1 MLLTIAIPAHNKPD
15 FLKQAI
21 YSIKKELDFGKDV
34 NIVIS
39 DNSSNDEI
47 KEIYSQKFKDD
58 ENINLFNS
66 KEFPCLDS
74 NVNRAVELST
84 GKYVW
89 IFGDDDLIVPGILKK
104 IKEFLYKE
112 KPSLVVL
119 NSMSF
124 RNQEI
129 IEDSRLPKC
138 IKPIYGKKDNDKF
151 LIDLI
156 GYLTYVGGI
165 LIDRDLWIN
174 NYDRSKIGSY
184 FAHIDCI
191 TSIKNNRNAHYF
203 STPAIKMRLGSQTWI
218 NKSFVIWH
226 KFYPT
231 IIWGLK
237 NYNARAK
244 IKVINPNPL
253 NSIRS
258 MLASRSYGRLNFSNF
273 KKFIFAEENISK
285 NKKLV
290 IFLIAI
296 FPKFILRFFYVLF
309 ILSMKKKHTIN
320 FSPKLALAQLRGDN
334 N

>member
-1 MLLTIAIPAHNKPD
+1 MLLTIAIPAHNKSD

-21 YSIKKELDFGKDV
+21 FSIKKELDFGKDV

-47 KEIYSQKFKDD
+47 KDIYFQQFKDD

-66 KEFPCLDS
+66 KNFTCLDS

-129 IEDSRLPKC
+129 IEESRLPKC
-138 IKPIYGKKDNDKF
+138 IKPIYGKKENDKF

-165 LIDRDLWIN
+165 LVDRELWIN

-191 TSIKNNRNAHYF
+191 TSIKNKRNAHYF
-203 STPAIKMRLGSQTWI
+203 SAPAIKMRLGSQTWI
-218 NKSFVIWH
+218 NQSFVIWH
-226 KFYPT
+226 KSYPK

-237 NYNARAK
+237 NYNAQAK
-244 IKVINPNPL
+244 IKVIKPNPL
-253 NSIRS
+253 NSIRA

-273 KKFIFAEENISK
+273 KEFIFAEKNVSK
-285 NKKLV
+285 NKKFV
-290 IFLIAI
+290 IFLISI
-296 FPKFILRFFYVLF
+296 FPKYILRFFYVLF
-309 ILSMKKKHTIN
+309 IIFIKKKHTIN
-320 FSPKLALAQLRGDN
+320 FSPKLALAQLKKRL
-334 N
+334 